1 MLQLE
6 VKKSCENMC
15 LKVKAKK
22 RALENYYSLIIYQNK
37 NN

>member
-6 VKKSCENMC
+6 VIKSCENMC

-22 RALENYYSLIIYQNK
+22 RAFENYYSLISYQNK